1 MAVIKVMP
9 SEAIISGFKGTLD
22 FYYNMGLACV
32 RRWPRSPGH
41 LRTQAVMSTWS
52 AFGYASGEWKNLS
65 PEVQAAYNKMSSGSG
80 LTGKDLFQRAYLK
93 GIFQYPMP

>member
-9 SEAIISGFKGTLD
+9 SEAIISGFKGVID

-32 RRWPRSPGH
+32 RRWPRSPGRR
-41 LRTQAVMSTWS
+41 RTPAVESTWS
-52 AFGYASGEWKNLS
+52 VFSYASKEWANLS
-65 PEVQAAYNKMSSGSG
+65 PEVQAAYNKMSTGSG
-80 LTGKDLFQRAYLK
+80 LTGRDLFQRAYLK